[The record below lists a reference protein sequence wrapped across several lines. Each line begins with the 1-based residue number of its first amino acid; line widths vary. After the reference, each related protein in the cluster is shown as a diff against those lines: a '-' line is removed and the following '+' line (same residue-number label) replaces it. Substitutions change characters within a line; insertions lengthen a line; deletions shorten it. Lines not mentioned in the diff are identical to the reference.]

1 MYQVLIFV
9 SYCDIAALYLI
20 QSIDTALAG
29 KFLMN
34 SIFPFFSIEIDVF
47 RYLLTITCLL
57 FHSIYVKKYSILLI
71 FFFQNQLFYSFPCDS
86 SHHFVFAILLV
97 FLYLFFFFLP
107 GEVGWARQDAGWLSL
122 LVPLCSRPCIAV
134 SPVASTAHGNLERKK
149 RKMKKEKKRRKKRKE
164 EKKSEWHHLSIRT
177 GMVMMRH

>member
-1 MYQVLIFV
+1 MFIIPFYLRQKIF
-9 SYCDIAALYLI
+9 
-20 QSIDTALAG
+20 
-29 KFLMN
+29 
-34 SIFPFFSIEIDVF
+34 
-47 RYLLTITCLL
+47 
-57 FHSIYVKKYSILLI
+57 YSINI
-71 FFFQNQLFYSFPCDS
+71 FFQNQLFYSFPCDS

-97 FLYLFFFFLP
+97 FLYFFFFLP

-177 GMVMMRH
+177 GMAMMRH

>member
-97 FLYLFFFFLP
+97 FLYLFFFFAWRSWL
-107 GEVGWARQDAGWLSL
+107 GQAG
-122 LVPLCSRPCIAV
+122 
-134 SPVASTAHGNLERKK
+134 
-149 RKMKKEKKRRKKRKE
+149 RR
-164 EKKSEWHHLSIRT
+164 
-177 GMVMMRH
+177 MA